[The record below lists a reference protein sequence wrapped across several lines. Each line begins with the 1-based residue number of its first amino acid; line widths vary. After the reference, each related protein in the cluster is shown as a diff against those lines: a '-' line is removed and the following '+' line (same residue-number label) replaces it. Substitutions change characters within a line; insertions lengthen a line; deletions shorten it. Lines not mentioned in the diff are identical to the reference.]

1 MANDTVPASPTVRA
15 EKGVS
20 HAMTNPSVVRI
31 FKYFATVLVLIGLS
45 VVIMVIMAVVLP
57 AGGAPASA
65 STAEERPAVARLVS
79 AAVGISPPLARLEA
93 GLRMVPLAPC

>member
-1 MANDTVPASPTVRA
+1 
-15 EKGVS
+15 
-20 HAMTNPSVVRI
+20 MTNPSVVRI